1 MASSSAEE
9 IWSIVREVLRTEFA
23 LVDEDLRPAA
33 HLADDLD
40 LDSVDAVALLVRLE
54 DATGLDLDE
63 DDLRSLATLQN
74 VVDLLVVRLS

>member
-1 MASSSAEE
+1 MALSSAEE
-9 IWSIVREVLRTEFA
+9 IWSIVREVLRTEFSF
-23 LVDEDLRPAA
+23 VDEDLRLAA

-63 DDLRSLATLQN
+63 DDLRSLVTLQN
-74 VVDLLVVRLS
+74 VVDLLAARLS